1 MDKTYFT
8 TGRPGRQLANR
19 ERPSRDYRK
28 PKTLDY
34 RLLRRVLD
42 NVDLNPLVDT
52 LEAYHP
58 TGRPGYDPR
67 AMLRAVLG
75 RLIVGE
81 RHVKQWADRIDREPV
96 LKKIMGFG
104 PDSPSESTFSRFWK
118 RLTAHIDGFL
128 VCLRQVI
135 ERMRAA
141 VPKVKRV
148 PGKPDEPLLP
158 LGTVLAADSTLFPT
172 FANPHSGCDPDAQWG
187 YKNSAKSR
195 DGKPILGYGYKM
207 QLICDAVHEV
217 PLAFTI
223 HPADQND
230 YQTFPG
236 ALQQLAHAYPWL
248 KPKYLLADKGYDSQ
262 KTHRILIRKRI
273 IPIIDIRKPT
283 ANDALYEG
291 IYGPNG
297 SPVCLGNAEMEY
309 VRTDPSTGKH
319 LFRCGQDGC
328 L

>member
-28 PKTLDY
+28 PKTRDY

-75 RLIVGE
+75 RFIVGE

-104 PDSPSESTFSRFWK
+104 SDSPSESTFSRCWK
-118 RLTAHIDGFL
+118 RLTAHIDDFL

-135 ERMRAA
+135 KRMRAA

-148 PGKPDEPLLP
+148 PGKPDEPLP
-158 LGTVLAADSTLFPT
+158 ALGTVLAADSTLFPT
-172 FANPHSGCDPDAQWG
+172 FANPHSGCDPGRPMGVQELRQVAG
-187 YKNSAKSR
+187 RKSHLR
-195 DGKPILGYGYKM
+195 VWV
-207 QLICDAVHEV
+207 QDAVD
-217 PLAFTI
+217 LRRRA
-223 HPADQND
+223 
-230 YQTFPG
+230 
-236 ALQQLAHAYPWL
+236 
-248 KPKYLLADKGYDSQ
+248 
-262 KTHRILIRKRI
+262 
-273 IPIIDIRKPT
+273 
-283 ANDALYEG
+283 
-291 IYGPNG
+291 
-297 SPVCLGNAEMEY
+297 
-309 VRTDPSTGKH
+309 
-319 LFRCGQDGC
+319 
-328 L
+328 